1 MRLSD
6 EQRAMME
13 GARGNGA
20 AKAMEILVALG
31 DIFEAQ
37 ELLPV
42 RSVQVAGVSY
52 GNLGDEGLAYLEEL
66 AVDGRAVVPATL
78 NPAGMDLR
86 WPERMGL
93 DPRFVE
99 KQRRVI
105 AAYGRL
111 GIAAACTCT
120 PYLAGNMPAPGDT
133 LAWSESS
140 AVTYANSVM
149 GARTNR
155 EGGPSALAAALTG
168 YTPAYGI
175 HLDDARAPTRRFVV
189 EAQPARPRDWGLL
202 GMLVGQGSD
211 GEVALVEVASQTYA
225 PSTGPGVESLKA
237 FCAALPTY
245 GGAPMFHL
253 AGVTPE
259 ATRYAVPESTQT
271 ISSADLQRAREREC
285 GLQGAPELVCLGCP
299 HATLAELRD
308 LAELLRGGQV
318 VVDTWICTSR
328 PVKALADELGLTET
342 IERSGALV
350 LCDTCFVVA
359 PLKGRY
365 SRLVTNSAK
374 GIYYARGHGGMDV
387 ALLTAA
393 DCIQVALTGRMP

>member
-6 EQRAMME
+6 DQRAMME
-13 GARGNGA
+13 GAQGKGA

-31 DIFEAQ
+31 EVFNAPD
-37 ELLPV
+37 LLPV

-52 GNLGDEGLAYLEEL
+52 GNLGDEGLDYLEEL

-86 WPERMGL
+86 APERMGL
-93 DPRFVE
+93 DPHFVQ

-140 AVTYANSVM
+140 AVTYANSVI

-168 YTPAYGI
+168 FTPAYGL
-175 HLDDARAPTRRFVV
+175 HLDAARAPTRRMVV
-189 EAQPARPRDWGLL
+189 DAHPKGPRDWGLL
-202 GMLVGQGSD
+202 GMLVGQASD
-211 GEVALVEVASQTYA
+211 GEVVLVELAAVDGKSGQ
-225 PSTGPGVESLKA
+225 GLGVESLKA

-259 ATRYAVPESTQT
+259 ATRYVVPEATQT
-271 ISSADLQRAREREC
+271 ITSAQLDQAREREAAAT
-285 GLQGAPELVCLGCP
+285 GAPELVCLGCP

-318 VVDTWICTSR
+318 AVDTWLCTSR

-387 ALLTAA
+387 TLLTAA
-393 DCIQVALTGRMP
+393 ECIEVALTGRMP